1 MSTLNWAEL
10 IKSAGDVS
18 SNYEALPDG
27 EYDLT
32 VVEATA
38 KVTTSGKTMFSLK
51 TQVTGGPYNN
61 RLVWDNLVI
70 SPENE
75 NALKIFFAKMGALGI
90 PQDYFARI
98 PTPTNEEIEK
108 VLLNRKFRGSV
119 GSRIYNGNKRNEI
132 RRYHSLGQQNQ
143 PSNTQGAVSAVMPPP
158 VGAVGAVG
166 VTAPQPPI
174 APPPAA
180 PQAPAAP
187 F

>member
-32 VVEATA
+32 VIEATA

-51 TQVTGGPYNN
+51 TQVNGGPYNN

-75 NALKIFFAKMGALGI
+75 NALKIFFAKMNALGI
-90 PQDYFARI
+90 PQDYFMRV
-98 PTPTNEEIEK
+98 PTPTNGEIEQ
-108 VLLNRKFRGSV
+108 VLVGRKFRGSI
-119 GSRIYNGNKRNEI
+119 GSRVYNGKKSNEI
-132 RRYHSLGQQNQ
+132 RRYHSLGQQAAAAQ
-143 PSNTQGAVSAVMPPP
+143 PAGP
-158 VGAVGAVG
+158 VGAAGPSS
-166 VTAPQPPI
+166 APVAPPP
-174 APPPAA
+174 PPPAA

>member
-32 VVEATA
+32 VIEATA

-75 NALKIFFAKMGALGI
+75 NALKIFFAKMAALGI
-90 PQDYFARI
+90 PQDYFMRV
-98 PTPTNEEIEK
+98 PTPTNGEIEL
-108 VLLNRKFRGSV
+108 VLVGRKFRGSV
-119 GSRIYNGNKRNEI
+119 GSRVYNGKKSNEI
-132 RRYHSLGQQNQ
+132 RRYHSVA
-143 PSNTQGAVSAVMPPP
+143 QGATPQAAAAPSGP
-158 VGAVGAVG
+158 VGAA
-166 VTAPQPPI
+166 T
-174 APPPAA
+174 PPPPPPPPAGPVGAA
-180 PQAPAAP
+180 PQAPQAP